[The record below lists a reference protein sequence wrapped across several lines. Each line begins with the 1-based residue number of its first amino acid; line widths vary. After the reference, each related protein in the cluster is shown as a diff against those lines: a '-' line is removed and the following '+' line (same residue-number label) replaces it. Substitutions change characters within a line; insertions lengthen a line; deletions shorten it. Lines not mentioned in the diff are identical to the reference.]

1 MLRKMRL
8 LVVLSLICVLML
20 TSLTG
25 CASKEDAK
33 KESTENAVKQE
44 NKFPAKPITV
54 IIQYPAGGTV
64 DVGARTLAPLWEKYL
79 GTSLVIVNKPGASGE
94 MALSELGKAAPDG
107 YTIGTWSTPPQNIVM
122 EQRETSFNLD
132 SFDWIGN
139 QQADPYIIIVR
150 KDDDRFNNIN
160 DLIEYAKN
168 NPEKLMAGITGIQ
181 TATDLVTERIMS
193 TEGVKIS
200 KVPFDGTPQA
210 LAGLLGKHIDMM
222 IEGTVALNPSVKD
235 GKTKIL
241 AVFDSSRYELYP
253 DIPTYK
259 EATGYEIN
267 SVSLRGFL
275 APKGL
280 SSDTLNILKD
290 TFTKAMNDPEFIE
303 KAKQANLPL
312 KYLNGE
318 QFYQQNVD
326 TQSAV
331 KEIINKIKTN

>member
-1 MLRKMRL
+1 MSRKMRL
-8 LVVLSLICVLML
+8 LVVISFIFLLVV

-25 CASKEDAK
+25 CATKEET
-33 KESTENAVKQE
+33 KESNENSPKQE
-44 NKFPAKPITV
+44 ENYPSKPITV
-54 IIQYPAGGTV
+54 IVQYPAGGTV
-64 DVGARTLAPLWEKYL
+64 DVGVRTLAPYWEKYL

-94 MALSELGKAAPDG
+94 LALSELAKAAPDG

-139 QQADPYIIIVR
+139 QQADPYIIITR
-150 KDDDRFNNIN
+150 KDDARFNNIN
-160 DLIEYAKN
+160 DLIEFAKS
-168 NPEKLMAGITGIQ
+168 NPEKLMMGITGIQ

-210 LAGLLGKHIDMM
+210 LAALLGQHIDVM
-222 IEGTVALNPSVKD
+222 IEGTVALNASVKD
-235 GKTKIL
+235 GKTKVL

-259 EATGYEIN
+259 EATGNEVI

-280 SSDTLNILKD
+280 PAERLEILKD
-290 TFTKAMNDPEFIE
+290 TFTKAMSDPEFIE

-312 KYLNGE
+312 KYLSGE
-318 QFYQQNVD
+318 EFYQQNVD
-326 TQSAV
+326 IQSDV
-331 KEIINKIKTN
+331 REIIDKLKSN